1 MAEEKCCCSS
11 HSHNSQGCCGGG
23 MKKGD
28 MSVGE
33 KLVVSAIS
41 LVLSFCISVFDI
53 KFPFFPYSDPAWI
66 AVFFCAGG
74 ILKSAFRSLFFDKKI
89 NVAMLVSIA
98 MIASFILQVMS
109 VLGYNVGEHS
119 HSYIFVIGEIAFL
132 ICLGEWLENR
142 TIAKTK
148 AGLKKLSELM
158 PKVARVRR
166 GSTMVE
172 ISASEICIG
181 DIVCVNPNEMISA
194 DGVVVKG
201 ESSVNQANMT
211 GESMPVDVK
220 QGDSVLCGTYNE
232 NSYIEIRAEKTGASS
247 VLAKMIELVAEAEGT
262 RAPIAQ
268 IAAKWATYI
277 VPVAVSIAV
286 ATFLFSYFFLSVSV
300 PEAVV
305 RATTILVVFCPC
317 AFVLATPTA
326 ISAGIGNAAK
336 NGVLIKSG
344 DVLEEFSKITT
355 VFFDKTGTLTQGKVS
370 VVEFEVAETK
380 SKAEI
385 LAKVVAV
392 EKHSAH
398 PFACA
403 IVDFGMSQGIEV
415 LEATSVESVVGSG
428 MKGFV
433 GGVQIEIRKA
443 DLKDNNVASSVSEI
457 LENGD
462 VVAKV
467 YFSDKI
473 RSQSK
478 DAVARIK
485 NLGCNV
491 AMLSGDNY
499 SVAKN
504 VGQECGIENVYA
516 RLLPQ
521 EKLEIIRS
529 AKADGNFV
537 CMVGDGVN
545 DAPSLA
551 EANTSVAIA
560 DLKNDI
566 AINTARVSLLDGDIR
581 KISALILFSK
591 QVLSTITTNIIFSL
605 SISGLAVV
613 LGAFGIISPAIGAL
627 IHNFSSVSVVANS
640 ARLLNSKTLKKD

>member
-1 MAEEKCCCSS
+1 
-11 HSHNSQGCCGGG
+11 
-23 MKKGD
+23 
-28 MSVGE
+28 
-33 KLVVSAIS
+33 
-41 LVLSFCISVFDI
+41 
-53 KFPFFPYSDPAWI
+53 
-66 AVFFCAGG
+66 
-74 ILKSAFRSLFFDKKI
+74 
-89 NVAMLVSIA
+89 
-98 MIASFILQVMS
+98 
-109 VLGYNVGEHS
+109 
-119 HSYIFVIGEIAFL
+119 
-132 ICLGEWLENR
+132 
-142 TIAKTK
+142 
-148 AGLKKLSELM
+148 
-158 PKVARVRR
+158 
-166 GSTMVE
+166 
-172 ISASEICIG
+172 
-181 DIVCVNPNEMISA
+181 
-194 DGVVVKG
+194 
-201 ESSVNQANMT
+201 
-211 GESMPVDVK
+211 
-220 QGDSVLCGTYNE
+220 
-232 NSYIEIRAEKTGASS
+232 
-247 VLAKMIELVAEAEGT
+247 
-262 RAPIAQ
+262 
-268 IAAKWATYI
+268 
-277 VPVAVSIAV
+277 
-286 ATFLFSYFFLSVSV
+286 
-300 PEAVV
+300 
-305 RATTILVVFCPC
+305 
-317 AFVLATPTA
+317 VLATPTA

-504 VGQECGIENVYA
+504 VGQECGI
-516 RLLPQ
+516 
-521 EKLEIIRS
+521 
-529 AKADGNFV
+529 
-537 CMVGDGVN
+537 
-545 DAPSLA
+545 
-551 EANTSVAIA
+551 
-560 DLKNDI
+560 
-566 AINTARVSLLDGDIR
+566 
-581 KISALILFSK
+581 
-591 QVLSTITTNIIFSL
+591 
-605 SISGLAVV
+605 
-613 LGAFGIISPAIGAL
+613 
-627 IHNFSSVSVVANS
+627 
-640 ARLLNSKTLKKD
+640 